1 MEWLQA
7 LLLENHRYAVA
18 FRHAH
23 EIFAKE
29 PNDSQLTICLLADP
43 SCDHCRY
50 NLPTASEVAVVI
62 PEEASQVTESQDIV
76 LHWRAGPLQCISDM
90 HRSYACLHYVLF
102 FPYGEDGWH
111 CELQVY
117 QPDKQ
122 QPNCLSQIQYGA
134 FRLFPHQNEFSTIL

>member
-1 MEWLQA
+1 
-7 LLLENHRYAVA
+7 
-18 FRHAH
+18 
-23 EIFAKE
+23 
-29 PNDSQLTICLLADP
+29 
-43 SCDHCRY
+43 
-50 NLPTASEVAVVI
+50 LPTASEVAVVI

-76 LHWRAGPLQCISDM
+76 LHWRAGPLQRISDM
-90 HRSYACLHYVLF
+90 HCSYACLHYVLF

-111 CELQVY
+111 CELRMY